1 MDALTYL
8 RTCKSRTKGAWH
20 NASHWLIGEE
30 FIKKQDISAVE
41 LKRMGY
47 KENTYKH
54 AIDKLRELG
63 FKFERIRKGRYVIH
77 SLVGIDISSG
87 VYVSLLT
94 KEQKLWKKLLSSE
107 F

>member
-8 RTCKSRTKGAWH
+8 RACKSSTRGAWS

-63 FKFERIRKGRYVIH
+63 FKFERIRNGRYVIH

>member
-1 MDALTYL
+1 
-8 RTCKSRTKGAWH
+8 
-20 NASHWLIGEE
+20 
-30 FIKKQDISAVE
+30 
-41 LKRMGY
+41 MGY

-77 SLVGIDISSG
+77 RLVGIDISRIHSLVGIDISRG
-87 VYVSLLT
+87 VYLSLLT